1 MLPQP
6 INARVVSFMMLTIQD
21 AHGVRQDMR
30 TIALLR
36 VFVVSAVSGVAGIY
50 FIM

>member
-1 MLPQP
+1 
-6 INARVVSFMMLTIQD
+6 MMLTIQD

-36 VFVVSAVSGVAGIY
+36 VSGVSAVFGVPEFY
-50 FIM
+50 SIM